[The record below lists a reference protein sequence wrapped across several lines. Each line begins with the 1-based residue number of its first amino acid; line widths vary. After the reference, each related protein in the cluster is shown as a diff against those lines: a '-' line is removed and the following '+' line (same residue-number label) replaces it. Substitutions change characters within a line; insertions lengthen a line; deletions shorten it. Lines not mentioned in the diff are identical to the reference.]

1 MTQNFFLVLGTLV
14 VLPWGV
20 YLVLRWRATQRR
32 SRLRAQPLSAHLESL
47 LHQNVPL
54 YRRMPSALRE
64 ELRGYVSVFLAE
76 KIFVGCDGLEVT
88 DEMRVAVAG
97 NACLL
102 LLNRAPDHF
111 AGFRSILIY
120 PATFAAPLVEYD
132 GEVVTEQLD
141 ARSGESWDG
150 GPVILA
156 WSDVLEGI
164 RDPHDG
170 HNVVLHEFAHKLD
183 EENGG
188 VDGLPIL
195 RDAKDYEEWAR
206 VFSRE
211 FSALV
216 EKARQHRHAFLDDYG
231 ATSPP
236 EFFAVATEAFF
247 ERGAVMQ
254 RRLPELY
261 RQLQKFYGVD
271 PAGWSAA
278 SRERES
284 SAAG

>member
-1 MTQNFFLVLGTLV
+1 MTQNFFLVLGLLV

-20 YLVLRWRATQRR
+20 YLGWRWRAARRR
-32 SRLRAQPLSAHLESL
+32 SRLRAQELPADFESL
-47 LHQNVPL
+47 LRRNVPL
-54 YRRMPSALRE
+54 YNRMPSDLQA
-64 ELRGYVSVFLAE
+64 ELRSYVSVFLAE

-88 DEMRVAVAG
+88 DEMRVTVAG
-97 NACLL
+97 NACVLL
-102 LLNRAPDHF
+102 LKRAPDHF
-111 AGFRSILIY
+111 AGFKSILLY

-132 GEVVTEQLD
+132 GGVVTEQLD

-183 EENGG
+183 EENGI
-188 VDGLPIL
+188 VDGLPVL
-195 RDAKDYEEWAR
+195 RETEDYEEWAR
-206 VFSRE
+206 VFTRE
-211 FSALV
+211 FADLV
-216 EKARQHRHAFLDDYG
+216 EKAQHHHHAFLDKYG

-247 ERGAVMQ
+247 ERGDLMR

-261 RQLQKFYGVD
+261 MQLQKFYGVD
-271 PAGWSAA
+271 PAAWA
-278 SRERES
+278 R
-284 SAAG
+284 

>member
-1 MTQNFFLVLGTLV
+1 MTQNFFLLLGLLA

-20 YLVLRWRATQRR
+20 YFALRWRAARR
-32 SRLRAQPLSAHLESL
+32 RDRLRAEVLPAHFESL
-47 LHQNVPL
+47 LERNVPL
-54 YRRMPSALRE
+54 YQRMPAALRA
-64 ELRGYVSVFLAE
+64 ELRGYVNVFLAD

-88 DEMRVAVAG
+88 DEMRATVAG
-97 NACLL
+97 NACVLL
-102 LLNRAPDHF
+102 LSRAPDHF
-111 AGFRSILIY
+111 AGFKTILLY
-120 PATFAAPLVEYD
+120 PETFAAPLVEYD

-195 RDAKDYEEWAR
+195 REAEDYEDWAR
-206 VFSRE
+206 VFTRE
-211 FSALV
+211 FADLV
-216 EKARQHRHAFLDDYG
+216 DKAQRHHQAFLDQYG

-247 ERGAVMQ
+247 ERGALMR
-254 RRLPELY
+254 RRLPDLY
-261 RQLQKFYGVD
+261 MQLQKFYGVD
-271 PAGWSAA
+271 PASWST
-278 SRERES
+278 
-284 SAAG
+284 

>member
-1 MTQNFFLVLGTLV
+1 MSQNFFLVLGLMV

-20 YLVLRWRATQRR
+20 YFAWRWRAARRR
-32 SRLRAQPLSAHLESL
+32 SRLRASELPAHLEL
-47 LHQNVPL
+47 LLRQNVPL
-54 YRRMPSALRE
+54 YQRMPAALQA

-76 KIFVGCDGLEVT
+76 KIFVGCDGLEIADV
-88 DEMRVAVAG
+88 MRVTVAG
-97 NACLL
+97 NACML
-102 LLNRAPDHF
+102 LLNRASDHF
-111 AGFRSILIY
+111 AGFKSILLY
-120 PATFAAPLVEYD
+120 PTTFAAPLVEYD
-132 GEVVTEQLD
+132 GGVVTEHFD

-150 GPVILA
+150 GPVVLA

-195 RDAKDYEEWAR
+195 REAEDYEEWAR

-211 FSALV
+211 FADLV
-216 EKARQHRHAFLDDYG
+216 DKAQQHHHAFLDEYG

-247 ERGAVMQ
+247 ERGDLMR
-254 RRLPELY
+254 RRLPDLY
-261 RQLQKFYGVD
+261 LQLQKFYGVD
-271 PAGWSAA
+271 PAAWQP
-278 SRERES
+278 
-284 SAAG
+284 

>member
-1 MTQNFFLVLGTLV
+1 MPQEFYLVLVGLV
-14 VLPWGV
+14 VLPWGG
-20 YLVLRWRATQRR
+20 YLVYRWWAARRRMRLKAQILPTQ
-32 SRLRAQPLSAHLESL
+32 AESL
-47 LHQNVPL
+47 LRRNVPL
-54 YRRMPSALRE
+54 YKRMPAQLQD
-64 ELRGYVSVFLAE
+64 ELRGYVNIFLAE

-88 DEMRVAVAG
+88 DEMRVTVAG
-97 NACLL
+97 NACVLL
-102 LLNRAPDHF
+102 LKRAPDHF
-111 AGFRSILIY
+111 DGFRSILLY
-120 PATFAAPLVEYD
+120 PTTFAAPLVEYD
-132 GEVVTEQLD
+132 GEVVTEHFD

-195 RDAKDYEEWAR
+195 READDYEDWAR
-206 VFSRE
+206 VFTRE
-211 FSALV
+211 FADLV
-216 EKARQHRHAFLDDYG
+216 DKAQQHHHAFLDEYG

-247 ERGAVMQ
+247 ERGELMR
-254 RRLPELY
+254 RRLPDLY
-261 RQLQKFYGVD
+261 LQLQKFYGVD
-271 PAGWSAA
+271 PASWAA
-278 SRERES
+278 
-284 SAAG
+284 